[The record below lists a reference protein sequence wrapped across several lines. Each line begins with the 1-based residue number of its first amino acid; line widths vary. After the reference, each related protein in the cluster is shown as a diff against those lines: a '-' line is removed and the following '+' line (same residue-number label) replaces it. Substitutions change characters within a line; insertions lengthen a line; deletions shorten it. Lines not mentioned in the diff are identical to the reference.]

1 MKNKLFTCLA
11 LAAALAAPVQAQE
24 RRAIVSPWLE
34 PLADQ
39 PTREIP
45 ETLRSPLGGEQGRKR
60 LAGRE
65 ALSLHLRTS
74 ASREELEALGV
85 QVRTLRNGRATVTVL
100 PEDLPALAAHPEV
113 FSIALPRPV
122 HPVLSKSLPD
132 TGIPPLRT
140 FSNGSFSG
148 ATGAG
153 VVVGVVD
160 SGIDFDHP
168 NFQDAQGNTRIAFLL
183 DQNTGLECTAA
194 TIDAGQ
200 CTEQDETAAF
210 GHGTHVTGT
219 AAGNGAAPD
228 ENGLSQSHVGV
239 APESTIVFVKTSF
252 QTDDIIDALEYIFA
266 KADQL
271 GLPAVINL
279 SLGSDIG
286 AHDGTDPMEETI
298 DDLVTAKAGRA
309 VVVAAG
315 NSREDAIH
323 SEVKAKLNLKVAGP
337 TFFVPSYTAAPG
349 TNNDFVVISGY
360 YRSTDNI
367 TVHLISPSGE
377 AYNRSLTNSSC
388 SVPINGYDGTVQI
401 CNTVASNLD
410 QGTTA
415 REIVI
420 SVYDGVS
427 SKPPRSGAWGV
438 SLTGNT
444 ISGTGEVDFWMT
456 SRLGTGGVA
465 ASFSSLV
472 DTSETI
478 GIPGTSQQAITVGA
492 HITRLCWEDSN
503 GNPQSYAGSLSLG
516 DIAPFSGFGPT
527 RDGRAK
533 PELSGPGMGIV
544 APLAAEV
551 KNAIINAGY
560 GKIVV
565 NDHYLLLQGTSMAAP
580 HVTGAV
586 ALLLQANPAATNAN
600 LRSELSSSARDDA
613 YTHEYDGGVSPIFF
627 HNYAFGAGKL
637 DLGRWAFADPQETND
652 LPSLATTLL
661 SGQSFSGYIE
671 RAADVDFFHITGMKA
686 GDTVDVKLTSLPQ
699 DYALALQG
707 RMLVPFDSSCG
718 PSNSTATKASSNNA
732 GTADESILY
741 TAPTGIQPGLSGIG
755 SYIRITSSA
764 GATSNAD
771 SYQLKAILT
780 RPETTSAHNT
790 AATAQVLPD
799 FAEMKVTG
807 TMASVQTDY
816 YSLNARA
823 GQTLVLSAPGKAITI
838 RDADNAFLASGA
850 GSVSYTVPSPGFV
863 FSFNPIKHY
872 VVVSGSS
879 GSYTLS
885 LKIQ

>member
-1 MKNKLFTCLA
+1 MKKKLFACLA
-11 LAAALAAPVQAQE
+11 LAAALTTASVQAQE
-24 RRAIVSPWLE
+24 RRAIISPPLE

-45 ETLRSPLGGEQGRKR
+45 EILRGPLGGEQGRKR

-74 ASREELEALGV
+74 ASREELEALGL

-113 FSIALPRPV
+113 ISIALPRPV

-140 FSNGSFSG
+140 FSSGSFSG

-200 CTEQDETAAF
+200 CTEQDEAEAF

-239 APESTIVFVKTSF
+239 APESTIVFVKTTM
-252 QTDDIIDALEYIFA
+252 QTDDIIDALEYVFA

-271 GLPAVINL
+271 GLPAVVNL
-279 SLGSDIG
+279 SLSSNIG

-315 NSREDAIH
+315 NAREDAVH

-337 TFFVPSYTAAPG
+337 SFFVPSYTAASG
-349 TNNDFVVISGY
+349 SSNDFVLVSGY
-360 YRSTDNI
+360 YRNTDDI

-377 AYNRSLTNSSC
+377 AYNRSLTNSGC
-388 SVPINGYDGTVQI
+388 SIPINGYDGTVQI
-401 CNTVASNLD
+401 CNSKVSNLD

-415 REIVI
+415 REIAI
-420 SVYDGVS
+420 TVYDGVS
-427 SKPPRSGAWGV
+427 SKPPRNGSWGI

-456 SRLGTGGVA
+456 SRLGTGGA
-465 ASFSSLV
+465 TASFSTLV
-472 DTSETI
+472 DTFETI
-478 GIPGTSQQAITVGA
+478 GIPGTSRQAITVGA
-492 HITRLCWEDSN
+492 HITRVCWEDSN
-503 GNPQSYAGSLSLG
+503 GNSQSYAGSLSMG

-533 PELSGPGMGIV
+533 PDLSGPGMGIV
-544 APLAAEV
+544 APLAAEA
-551 KNAIINAGY
+551 KNAIVNAGY
-560 GKIVV
+560 GQIVV

-586 ALLLQANPAATNAN
+586 ALLLQENPAATNAT
-600 LRSELSSSARDDA
+600 LRSTLSSSARDDA
-613 YTHEYDGGVSPIFF
+613 YTREHAGGVSPLFSTN
-627 HNYAFGAGKL
+627 HAFGAGKL
-637 DLGRWAFADPQETND
+637 DLGRWAWVDPYESND
-652 LPSLATTLL
+652 LSSQAFTLL
-661 SGQSFSGYIE
+661 SGQSLAGYVE
-671 RAADVDFFHITGMKA
+671 RAADVDYFRLEGMKA

-699 DYALALQG
+699 DYALALQSRLLLLG
-707 RMLVPFDSSCG
+707 PSCG
-718 PSNSTATKASSNNA
+718 PGAMTTKASSNNA

-741 TAPTGIQPGLSGIG
+741 TAPTGIQPGLGG
-755 SYIRITSSA
+755 VASYIRIASSA
-764 GATSNAD
+764 GATNNAD
-771 SYQLKAILT
+771 SYQLKALLT
-780 RPETTSAHNT
+780 RPETASVHNSTS
-790 AATAQVLPD
+790 TAQSLPD
-799 FAEMKVTG
+799 FVEMKVTG
-807 TMASVQTDY
+807 AISSGVADY
-816 YSLNARA
+816 YSLGVRA
-823 GQTLVLSAPGKAITI
+823 NQTLVLSAAGKTITV
-838 RDADNAFLASGA
+838 RDADGASLASGV
-850 GSVSYTVPSPGFV
+850 GSVSYTVPSPGII
-863 FSFNPIKHY
+863 FSFNPITHH
-872 VVVSGSS
+872 VVVSGSN